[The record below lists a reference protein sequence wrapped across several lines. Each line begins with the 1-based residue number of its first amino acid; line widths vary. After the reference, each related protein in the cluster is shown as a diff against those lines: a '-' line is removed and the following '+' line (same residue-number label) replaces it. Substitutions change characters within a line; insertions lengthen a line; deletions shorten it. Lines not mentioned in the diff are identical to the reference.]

1 MKTKTI
7 VSRAVLMRIES
18 GGWLPGLNACSTT
31 HHTILRYVIWPLYAA
46 VSSSENGPL
55 MTQEYLHRVMRIKW
69 INTHKTLRAVTG
81 HNKSSILGCILIT
94 VIFLSLLSTSPEVI
108 AHTQS
113 PGLVKLLLQK
123 TLSQNLIETLGKLI
137 LLSLKGFP

>member
-1 MKTKTI
+1 MFKK
-7 VSRAVLMRIES
+7 
-18 GGWLPGLNACSTT
+18 
-31 HHTILRYVIWPLYAA
+31 
-46 VSSSENGPL
+46 
-55 MTQEYLHRVMRIKW
+55 
-69 INTHKTLRAVTG
+69 KTLRAVTG

-94 VIFLSLLSTSPEVI
+94 VIFLSFLSTSPEVI

-137 LLSLKGFP
+137 LFKCKRFPLVITPKQTFPKNHLTFTQLLFG